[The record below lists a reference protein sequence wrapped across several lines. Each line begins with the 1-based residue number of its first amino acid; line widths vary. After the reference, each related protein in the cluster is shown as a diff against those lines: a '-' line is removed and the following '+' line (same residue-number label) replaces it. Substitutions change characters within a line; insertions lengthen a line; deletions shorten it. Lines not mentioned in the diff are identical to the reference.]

1 VNRENSGFGKELKKS
16 LVCLLSF
23 LIVASAAYFGP
34 QASQFLAPY
43 ALVAAGAILPEGGK
57 KELQRIAIDNLAKVK
72 EINGPDFLSDKKGR
86 EPVDD
91 SAETEPSDAETTE
104 PSTAPPQPAAGDLKT
119 TPADIAEKMKKAL
132 EYEDPK
138 KHDGK
143 VVEREFNS
151 KDANVIYKKV
161 YVKNST
167 TKDLSIKAEL
177 EKELGLEIKN
187 RQDPAILIYHTHT
200 TESYLLYDTGTFNSA
215 FTARSKDPALNMIRV
230 GEEIAKGLREAGFNV
245 IHDKTIHDESY
256 TGSYSRS
263 RQTIQKYLK
272 QYPTIKV
279 TLDIHRDAIHYSKT
293 SRAKPTTVI
302 DGKKAAQIMI
312 SQEVEEGSIKNFPN
326 WQNNLK
332 FALKLQERAQSMF
345 EGLMKPVMFSPRKYN
360 MDLGEYSIL
369 LEMGTDVNTLE
380 EAAYS
385 GRLIGVVLADL
396 LNDYT
401 KN

>member
-1 VNRENSGFGKELKKS
+1 
-16 LVCLLSF
+16 
-23 LIVASAAYFGP
+23 
-34 QASQFLAPY
+34 
-43 ALVAAGAILPEGGK
+43 
-57 KELQRIAIDNLAKVK
+57 
-72 EINGPDFLSDKKGR
+72 
-86 EPVDD
+86 
-91 SAETEPSDAETTE
+91 
-104 PSTAPPQPAAGDLKT
+104 
-119 TPADIAEKMKKAL
+119 
-132 EYEDPK
+132 
-138 KHDGK
+138 
-143 VVEREFNS
+143 
-151 KDANVIYKKV
+151 
-161 YVKNST
+161 
-167 TKDLSIKAEL
+167 
-177 EKELGLEIKN
+177 
-187 RQDPAILIYHTHT
+187 
-200 TESYLLYDTGTFNSA
+200 
-215 FTARSKDPALNMIRV
+215 MIRV

-312 SQEVEEGSIKNFPN
+312 ITGVEEGSIKNFPN